1 VRCSRDEKAKP
12 LKKGGGGPRFST
24 TTLWSRHLLRRG
36 GHVEHHQKYHTIHRA
51 SSEEESSQQISG
63 SGGSDDSAV
72 SIVRSVRSVG
82 VVTLVCKMLGLVREA
97 GLYKLNP
104 VDTIA
109 LENAWFQPLMS
120 LSIKSINQVNPGFKV
135 CFQSTHGSKAPGFN
149 PWAYQG
155 DILVATF
162 AFKRSAYRYSSV
174 IIAASFGVGWILDSH
189 SHASMIPSFFFVA
202 MVGFTSWC
210 QPVWST

>member
-1 VRCSRDEKAKP
+1 MNTHAGCALSRCPGPESRGVWRRTGPAFTTRKEKRALASTSKKGAATAFFTPPSALRVVPCVVRCSRDEKAKP

-149 PWAYQG
+149 P
-155 DILVATF
+155 
-162 AFKRSAYRYSSV
+162 
-174 IIAASFGVGWILDSH
+174 
-189 SHASMIPSFFFVA
+189 
-202 MVGFTSWC
+202 
-210 QPVWST
+210 